1 MCCKVSLFQKPVRV
15 TGATLSIGILLQ
27 MDYTWANAQT
37 SAEQYGPMG
46 RVDRRN
52 SLRTLVGL
60 HRCNSLGK
68 DKSVASAK
76 CKNRWVT
83 CMWWDHVGG
92 VCAGGSQKELFG
104 LSATYTLF
112 VKSWNFEC
120 FECCWLAIFWSFLLT
135 LLTLVLDHANN
146 FALAILFAFCIQWF
160 KQILGREKLKKAGLA
175 RPVLQLRSSAS
186 DQKMVEESFPCWRNG
201 ADTVQKA
208 ERWKDSD
215 LGKSGKNAWRVDIA

>member
-1 MCCKVSLFQKPVRV
+1 MLHDIDMAFIYMCCKVSLFQKPVRV

-60 HRCNSLGK
+60 DRCNSLGK

-112 VKSWNFEC
+112 VKS
-120 FECCWLAIFWSFLLT
+120 
-135 LLTLVLDHANN
+135 
-146 FALAILFAFCIQWF
+146 
-160 KQILGREKLKKAGLA
+160 
-175 RPVLQLRSSAS
+175 
-186 DQKMVEESFPCWRNG
+186 
-201 ADTVQKA
+201 
-208 ERWKDSD
+208 
-215 LGKSGKNAWRVDIA
+215 

>member
-60 HRCNSLGK
+60 HRCNPLGK

-76 CKNRWVT
+76 CKNRCVT
-83 CMWWDHVGG
+83 GMWWDHVGG
-92 VCAGGSQKELFG
+92 G
-104 LSATYTLF
+104 L
-112 VKSWNFEC
+112 
-120 FECCWLAIFWSFLLT
+120 CWRQS
-135 LLTLVLDHANN
+135 
-146 FALAILFAFCIQWF
+146 
-160 KQILGREKLKKAGLA
+160 KLKFWVLLVGNFLKFLIDIIDFGAASCEYLCPCDLVCLLHPMIQA
-175 RPVLQLRSSAS
+175 NPRPG
-186 DQKMVEESFPCWRNG
+186 KVEESRFGKASSTAAQLGIESKNGRRNG

-215 LGKSGKNAWRVDIA
+215 LGKWRVDIA